1 MAEELENSEELQEKK
16 KEEKKSKKDKE
27 AEILEDDF
35 ESASKGGGFSTVVVT
50 LAIILIWLAVFAI
63 LIKMDVGHFGSSIM
77 YPVFKNVPVVKYI
90 LPEVQETSEDG
101 DQYGYTTLA
110 EAVEEIK
117 RLQAQVAEYK
127 DASSVD
133 NEVVEELSAEVDRLK
148 KFEQNQVEF
157 ESKKQQF
164 YEEVVFNDNAPD
176 VTEYQKYYESIEPET
191 AAELYKQVV
200 EQTTT
205 DEKITEY
212 AKAYGEMKPAQAA
225 KIFEAMTDDL
235 ELAASILNNIDA
247 TQRGKI
253 LGAMDAEVAAML
265 TKVMEP

>member
-16 KEEKKSKKDKE
+16 KKGKKSKKDKE

-35 ESASKGGGFSTVVVT
+35 DNASKGGGLSTVVVT

-63 LIKMDVGHFGSSIM
+63 LIKMDVGHFGSRVL
-77 YPVFKNVPVVKYI
+77 YPAFKDVPVVKYI
-90 LPEVQETSEDG
+90 LPEVQETSEDNG
-101 DQYGYTTLA
+101 QYGYATLA

-127 DASSVD
+127 DASSAD
-133 NEVVEELSAEVDRLK
+133 NEVVEELSAEIERLK

-157 ESKKQQF
+157 ESEKQRF

-253 LGAMDAEVAAML
+253 LGAMDPEVAAML

>member
-1 MAEELENSEELQEKK
+1 MAEELENSGELREN
-16 KEEKKSKKDKE
+16 KKDKKKVKE
-27 AEILEDDF
+27 KDIEILDDDF
-35 ESASKGGGFSTVVVT
+35 GGGTKGGGFSTVVVT
-50 LAIILIWLAVFAI
+50 MAIILIWLAVFAI
-63 LIKMDVGHFGSSIM
+63 LIKMDVGHFGSRVL
-77 YPVFKNVPVVKYI
+77 YPAFKDVPVVKYI
-90 LPEVQETSEDG
+90 LPEVQETSEENSG
-101 DQYGYTTLA
+101 YGYATLA

-117 RLQAQVAEYK
+117 RLQAQVDEYK
-127 DASSVD
+127 DASTAD
-133 NEVVEELSAEVDRLK
+133 NEVVEELSAEIERLK

-157 ESKKQQF
+157 ESEKQRF
-164 YEEVVFNDNAPD
+164 YEEVVFSDNAPD

-205 DEKITEY
+205 DEKVKEY

-225 KIFEAMTDDL
+225 KIFESMTDDL

-253 LGAMDAEVAAML
+253 LGAMDSEVAAML